1 MSKIKVNFL
10 VQFELHELQYLFK
23 KIITINWLFHLSVR
37 FCLEYVTWTQ
47 FLGKMVLQELTWE
60 EQKWET
66 QVGKSKEGLKAQ
78 IKRRIEVWAK
88 RCRGR

>member
-47 FLGKMVLQELTWE
+47 FLGKMVLQELT
-60 EQKWET
+60 
-66 QVGKSKEGLKAQ
+66 
-78 IKRRIEVWAK
+78 
-88 RCRGR
+88 